1 MEQKTVNKIRTALRT
16 GKPEEEPSVD
26 QMLLLARVQ
35 WNGKK
40 RKNRY
45 ERPWDGSIKESL
57 HRAYIFSHCRITRK
71 MLWRSSPPLFFCR
84 RRPICV
90 VRR

>member
-40 RKNRY
+40 RKNRVTFF
-45 ERPWDGSIKESL
+45 RFL
-57 HRAYIFSHCRITRK
+57 LAQFRYIGWRIW
-71 MLWRSSPPLFFCR
+71 LS
-84 RRPICV
+84 
-90 VRR
+90 